1 MSIPRV
7 LRALL
12 TDDSHPS
19 SYCGVSSSPKELPSS
34 GSQLFP
40 RPSSYMEPQPPC
52 PKKRQFLKD
61 CLNSTLNW
69 VLLQLPSNCTPSS
82 AQPDYLHLLLNPK
95 IGHAPASASPALG
108 FQAWAPTL
116 SLGFTFDS
124 NVFFA
129 AFSVCPRPSFC
140 WTGSLQWRYLPP
152 PFYWSLKYPATHL
165 PQQQYFGGI
174 KNTI

>member
-52 PKKRQFLKD
+52 PKKRQFLKG

-152 PFYWSLKYPATHL
+152 SFLLIIKVSSNTLATTTVFWWH
-165 PQQQYFGGI
+165 
-174 KNTI
+174 